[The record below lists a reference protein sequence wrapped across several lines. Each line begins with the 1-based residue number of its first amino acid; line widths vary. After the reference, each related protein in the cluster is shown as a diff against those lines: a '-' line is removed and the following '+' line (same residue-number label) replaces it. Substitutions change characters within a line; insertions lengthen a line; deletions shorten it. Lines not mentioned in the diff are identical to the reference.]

1 MVAQQQTSAQKFR
14 EAIRLLDVVN
24 KKNGQQKGIIE
35 RQDGTIKGLRD
46 GIHQVREEKT
56 QLAGA
61 LKIQNDANASLIEL
75 LRRTEGKIIAD
86 ERQNRV
92 RPWLEKIRDGKMAAS
107 EALTELTNLEEVVD
121 ILQQTLEE
129 SEKRETG

>member
-1 MVAQQQTSAQKFR
+1 MVLEQQTSTQKFR

-24 KKNGQQKGIIE
+24 KENRQQKGIIE
-35 RQDGTIKGLRD
+35 RHDGTIKGLRE
-46 GIHQVREEKT
+46 GIRQVREEKT

-61 LKIQNDANASLIEL
+61 LKIQNDANVLLIEL

-92 RPWLEKIRDGKMAAS
+92 RPWLEKIRDGKMTAS
-107 EALTELTNLEEVVD
+107 EALTELTSLEEVGG
-121 ILQQTLEE
+121 ILQHILEDA
-129 SEKRETG
+129 EKEETG